1 MKLKRVNEM
10 LNNKFDYDKI
20 INILKK
26 SHGWGFGTINF
37 TEDFESNDLYY
48 IDPVDDNDYV
58 EQFHIFLTDLETGRM
73 RGQFRNEHGLK
84 LGRWKMGIPVESPTS
99 IYNKLM

>member
-1 MKLKRVNEM
+1 MKLKKVNEM

-26 SHGWGFGTINF
+26 THGWGFGIINL

-48 IDPVDDNDYV
+48 IDPVDDNDYA
-58 EQFHIFLTDLETGRM
+58 EQFHIFLTDLETGRL
-73 RGQFRNEHGLK
+73 RGQFRNEHGLR
-84 LGRWKMGIPVESPTS
+84 LGKWKISTPVDAPTS